1 LLIEHVTYTL
11 QASFTSNPQ
20 ISGEENTAPNLR
32 MIYLAAPFIIAYG
45 ILGLFICAIANC
57 FGLGDW
63 ASWKVFGI

>member
-1 LLIEHVTYTL
+1 VTYTL

-45 ILGLFICAIANC
+45 IAGFCVCLLSELGGKKFA
-57 FGLGDW
+57 DW
-63 ASWKVFGI
+63 VSWKVFGL